1 MRNPRRS
8 DDSDGTMVQ
17 PATVGSQKALGLTR
31 VEIWCTECHHHA
43 EISTEGLPDGL
54 AIPDVCQRYRCSKC
68 GSKRLQSRPSVH
80 EHYERLADQT
90 GKKHGM
96 K

>member
-1 MRNPRRS
+1 
-8 DDSDGTMVQ
+8 MVGGGLAMKEMGR
-17 PATVGSQKALGLTR
+17 ATVGSQKALGLTR

-43 EISTEGLPDGL
+43 EISTEGLPDDL
-54 AIPDVCQRYRCSKC
+54 AIPDVCQRFRCSKC

-96 K
+96 T